1 MPHKKL
7 GHKVRGAVV
16 RLGSKASKPLKVL
29 GSKAYTA
36 AAQSGATNVIS
47 NIATVD
53 DNESG

>member
-1 MPHKKL
+1 MPHKRI

-29 GSKAYTA
+29 GSKAITA
-36 AAQSGATNVIS
+36 AAQAAASNVMF

-53 DNESG
+53 DNDSG

>member
-1 MPHKKL
+1 MPHKRI

-36 AAQSGATNVIS
+36 AAQSGAANAIS
-47 NIATVD
+47 NINTID
-53 DNESG
+53 DNDSG